1 MKRIFCFLLLVI
13 LQYYKL
19 PNVALA
25 TTNFS
30 LSQREQRRTKDDN
43 VEKLLLAFK
52 ESSVQSDSQ
61 GFLSDWKHNSSIP
74 VCSWKGLTCSPQ
86 GHVTTLNLWNAG
98 IVGSLHLPTLTALPS
113 LQNLLFLRV
122 VSIWPRSTSGNS
134 IPGGSFRF
142 GASLLQLDIS
152 RNRISDSSLLT
163 CQNLNLLNV
172 SGNKLTGKLS
182 GSILSCKNLTT
193 LDLSYNA
200 LSGEI
205 PNTFLESASA
215 SLKYLDLS
223 SNNFTGKFASLGFGQ
238 CSSLTLL
245 KLSHNNLYG
254 DEFPSSLANCQAL
267 ETLNLTSNKFQD
279 KIPGALLGNLKKLRQ
294 LFLGRNQFSG
304 VIPAELGKAC
314 GTLQELDISD
324 NILTG
329 ELPSSFVSCT
339 SLVTLNLGRNQLSGN
354 FLNTVVSKLPSL
366 RYLYAPFNSIT
377 GPVPP
382 SITNGTRL
390 QVLDLSANLFTG
402 NVPSGFCSSNAPS
415 ALEKILLANNFLS
428 GTVPS
433 ELGNCKNLR
442 AIDLSF
448 NNLSGAIPSEIW
460 TLPKLSDLVM
470 WANKFTGEIPEG
482 ICVNGGN
489 LETLILNNNLISGAI
504 PQSIGSCTHMIDN
517 ENLHRV
523 DSLHIHQ
530 QWKHD
535 LP

>member
-1 MKRIFCFLLLVI
+1 MGLFCFFVLLLFHS
-13 LQYYKL
+13 L
-19 PNVALA
+19 
-25 TTNFS
+25 NFTS
-30 LSQREQRRTKDDN
+30 AASNEDVVK
-43 VEKLLLAFK
+43 KLLLQFK
-52 ESSVQSDSQ
+52 QSSVQSDP
-61 GFLSDWKHNSSIP
+61 H
-74 VCSWKGLTCSPQ
+74 GLTCSE
-86 GHVTTLNLWNAG
+86 GHVITLDLSYSG
-98 IVGSLHLPTLTALPS
+98 LIGSHHLPTLTALPS
-113 LQNLLFLRV
+113 LQNLYLQGNSFSASDLSVSNISTCCLVTVDLSSNNITSPLPVRSFLEGCENLALV
-122 VSIWPRSTSGNS
+122 NLSGNS
-134 IPGGSFRF
+134 IPGGSFSF

-152 RNRISDSSLLT
+152 RNLISDSSLLT

-172 SGNKLTGKLS
+172 SGYKLTGKQS
-182 GSILSCKNLTT
+182 DSILSCKNLTT

-205 PNTFLESASA
+205 PNTILESGSA

-223 SNNFTGKFASLGFGQ
+223 SNNFTGKFASLDFGQ

-267 ETLNLTSNKFQD
+267 ETLNLTSNKLQD
-279 KIPGALLGNLKKLRQ
+279 KIPGALLGNLNKLRQ

-304 VIPAELGKAC
+304 EIPAELGKAC

-329 ELPSSFVSCT
+329 ELPSSFVSCS
-339 SLVTLNLGRNQLSGN
+339 SLVSLNLGRNQLSGN
-354 FLNTVVSKLPSL
+354 FLSTVVSKLPSL
-366 RYLYAPFNSIT
+366 RYLYVPFNNIT

-402 NVPSGFCSSNAPS
+402 NVPSVFCFSNAPS

-433 ELGNCKNLR
+433 ELGNCKSLK

-448 NNLSGAIPSEIW
+448 NS
-460 TLPKLSDLVM
+460 
-470 WANKFTGEIPEG
+470 
-482 ICVNGGN
+482 
-489 LETLILNNNLISGAI
+489 
-504 PQSIGSCTHMIDN
+504 
-517 ENLHRV
+517 
-523 DSLHIHQ
+523 
-530 QWKHD
+530 
-535 LP
+535 